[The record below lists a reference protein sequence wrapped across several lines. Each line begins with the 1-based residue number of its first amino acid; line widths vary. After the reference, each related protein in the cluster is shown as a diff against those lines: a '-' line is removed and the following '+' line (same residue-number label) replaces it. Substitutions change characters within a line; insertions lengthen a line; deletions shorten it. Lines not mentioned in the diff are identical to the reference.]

1 MDDRMDTALLRNATR
16 EEHNATEATVP
27 LMDPSLT
34 LTQYGDVLAR
44 MYRIVRAW
52 DDWADAH
59 APNDLKPILHT
70 RRRAALLANDLKT
83 LGHLAP
89 SVEEVPHERM
99 QSTAVAGDPRAVFLG
114 RMYVMEG
121 STLGGQLLA
130 RHLEEHFGFA
140 EGVGDSYFRGYGE
153 ATGERWRQFKEFLE
167 DLPEETTDT
176 VVASARNMFALFA
189 EAMSAKI

>member
-1 MDDRMDTALLRNATR
+1 MDTALLRTATR
-16 EEHNATEATVP
+16 DEHTATEATVP

-34 LTQYGDVLAR
+34 LPQYVDVLTR

-52 DDWADAH
+52 DRWADAH
-59 APNDLKPILHT
+59 VPEDLQPILRT
-70 RRRAALLANDLKT
+70 RRRANLLADDLKS
-83 LGHLAP
+83 LGSIPP
-89 SVEEVPHERM
+89 SDQEIPHQRM
-99 QSTAVAGDPRAVFLG
+99 ESTAVAGDPRAVFLG

-130 RHLEEHFGFA
+130 RHVEERFGFA

-153 ATGERWRQFKEFLE
+153 ATGERWRQFKRFLE
-167 DLPEETTDT
+167 ELPEEGTDT

-189 EAMSAKI
+189 EAMSQKI